1 LGKVYWWPIMY
12 ERINF
17 NNKSIHIFEGLVDYE
32 FQTKV
37 YIYIKNS
44 LFGIDGYDNSILE
57 ERHLTLVSNYT
68 EKDLH
73 NAGFILPKDI
83 TEVISFNDYDITSII
98 VNLCKPD
105 DIFHT
110 HIDDI
115 SGNGLTLLY
124 YANIKWDLEWGGD
137 TLFLNPNTKD
147 IMHTSQYKPGKF
159 VIFDGSI
166 PHLIRP
172 STRLATDYR
181 FTLAIRFRKK

>member
-1 LGKVYWWPIMY
+1 MHKQI
-12 ERINF
+12 II
-17 NNKSIHIFEGLVDYE
+17 NNKPIHIFDNVVDYE
-32 FQTKV
+32 FQTKM

-44 LFGIDGYDNSILE
+44 LFGINGYDNSILE

-68 EKDLH
+68 EQDLY
-73 NAGFILPKDI
+73 NTGFIIPEEVVNTVSLKD
-83 TEVISFNDYDITSII
+83 YAITSIM

-115 SGNGLTLLY
+115 TGNGLTLLY

-137 TLFLNPNTKD
+137 TIFLNTQTHD
-147 IMHTSQYKPGKF
+147 IDYTSQYKPGRF
-159 VIFDGSI
+159 VLFDGSI

-181 FTLAIRFRKK
+181 FTLAIRFRKNE

>member
-1 LGKVYWWPIMY
+1 MHKQI
-12 ERINF
+12 II
-17 NNKSIHIFEGLVDYE
+17 NNKPIHIFDNVVDYE
-32 FQTKV
+32 FQTKM

-44 LFGIDGYDNSILE
+44 LFGINGYDNSILE

-68 EKDLH
+68 EQDLY
-73 NAGFILPKDI
+73 NTGFIIPK
-83 TEVISFNDYDITSII
+83 EVVNTVSLKDYAITSIM

-115 SGNGLTLLY
+115 TGNGLTLLY

-137 TLFLNPNTKD
+137 TIFLNTQTHD
-147 IMHTSQYKPGKF
+147 IDYTSQYKPGRF
-159 VIFDGSI
+159 VLFDGSI

-181 FTLAIRFRKK
+181 FTLAIRFRKNE